1 MAQGDG
7 FPRIRCHV
15 EILALATGG
24 TCRVEH
30 LDVIIPALGLPNGI
44 SPLLVH
50 EGRDLTVCLLSAFEQ
65 FVSCD
70 AKEDLSVDRVRAHER
85 PAIGQGLGR
94 LVDLTLAED
103 RVRAR
108 SARGAR
114 QAQEVRRRRTQPEE
128 EGHRAEY
135 AARGEWRRLRTGAAG
150 SGSGRVR
157 W

>member
-1 MAQGDG
+1 MVYRHLNDRG
-7 FPRIRCHV
+7 FSLTFRVLQPIRRKYKKRD
-15 EILALATGG
+15 A
-24 TCRVEH
+24 
-30 LDVIIPALGLPNGI
+30 
-44 SPLLVH
+44 LLVH
-50 EGRDLTVCLLSAFEQ
+50 EGRDLTVCQLSAFEQ
-65 FVSCD
+65 FVSCE
-70 AKEDLSVDRVRAHER
+70 AKEDLGVDRVRAHER
-85 PAIGQGLGR
+85 PVIGQGLGR

>member
-7 FPRIRCHV
+7 FARIRCHV

-30 LDVIIPALGLPNGI
+30 LDVIITVLGLPNGI

-50 EGRDLTVCLLSAFEQ
+50 EGRDLTVCLLGAFEQ
-65 FVSCD
+65 FVSCE
-70 AKEDLSVDRVRAHER
+70 AEEDLSVDRVSAHER
-85 PAIGQGLGR
+85 PVVGQRLGC
-94 LVDLTLAED
+94 LVHLTLAED
-103 RVRAR
+103 RMRAR

-135 AARGEWRRLRTGAAG
+135 AARGELGGLRTGAAG